1 MEHVPEDDWAEQSRT
16 AMLEE
21 VQAGDSPEN
30 TQPAAQEGDEND
42 SPVAPLVPP
51 RADADAN
58 ADSNAGVGAEDG
70 PRGSS
75 SWSSTP
81 SQLNPEPGFAH
92 IDGDVGGSGYNETQV
107 DIIAVSCPGADP
119 VETWARDPLPDGYF
133 GLPTHPSIPK
143 QSTVMELAGDAILS
157 PGINRHL
164 PPATHL
170 WIRQG
175 IRNSINTARVLI
187 YRHRALTDT
196 TTLDDLAQDLLDQVL
211 LIREKLVSWLRLF
224 PPNAPDAHGSPL
236 CACACVCLP
245 VCALLVASAYPRS
258 ETIETTLL
266 HRP

>member
-1 MEHVPEDDWAEQSRT
+1 MEHVREDDWAEQSRT

-21 VQAGDSPEN
+21 VQTGDSPEN

-58 ADSNAGVGAEDG
+58 DGVGAEDG

-133 GLPTHPSIPK
+133 GLPTHPSITRRT
-143 QSTVMELAGDAILS
+143 TVMELAGDAILS

-211 LIREKLVSWLRLF
+211 LIRQKLVGLLRLF
-224 PPNAPDAHGSPL
+224 PP
-236 CACACVCLP
+236 
-245 VCALLVASAYPRS
+245 LVSS
-258 ETIETTLL
+258 QTLL
-266 HRP
+266 MHMTLHFVPVLVRVYVHVHQ